1 MKTTGWRAG
10 LQLWRLTGGPDY
22 SDADWIE
29 GRITTKTFGW
39 KAGCQQSK
47 GWRLEGW
54 ITVRQLAG
62 GQDYNED
69 NWLEGRIAMK
79 TTTWRSGLQQT

>member
-1 MKTTGWRAG
+1 MATNWRAG
-10 LQLWRLTGGPDY
+10 LQRSRLDRRQDY
-22 SDADWIE
+22 NKDIWLE
-29 GRITTKTFGW
+29 GRMSTK
-39 KAGCQQSK
+39 Q
-47 GWRLEGW
+47 RLEGW